1 MNIGQDL
8 SADRPVPPEECTA
21 AAQWVLDNV
30 SLRGLINLVVRVEAL
45 HSEVHSGMLGTPA
58 PDALAAF
65 VAILATLR
73 DGKGTSTKTLG
84 GCSQAW
90 SLERLGNRERR
101 ADSLRPVG
109 FRNGGERR
117 HIQSAR

>member
-1 MNIGQDL
+1 MAFGPRGAPHGFQNVGDTPGRLLVIATPSGVERLFEQCAEL
-8 SADRPVPPEECTA
+8 LPGP
-21 AAQWVLDNV
+21 LDT
-30 SLRGLINLVVRVEAL
+30 E
-45 HSEVHSGMLGTPA
+45 
-58 PDALAAF
+58 ALAAF

-109 FRNGGERR
+109 FRNGGERL
-117 HIQSAR
+117 HIQSAK